1 MIPKSIDTVVPVL
14 PLFAERYS
22 GVSYDP
28 DRSVTAEQM
37 LALAE
42 AARWA
47 PSCFG
52 DQPWRYLICNKAT
65 NPVAWETAWNCLVE
79 KNQAWCKAAP
89 VLIVVCC
96 DTVLSKTGQPNGFG
110 PYDTGAASVSMCL
123 QAAALG
129 LMTHQMA
136 GFVAGKARELFD
148 IPERFIPLA
157 MMAVGYQLPEDQ
169 LTESFKAR
177 ELAPRVRNPL
187 EQNFFA
193 GVWGEGLIQD

>member
-1 MIPKSIDTVVPVL
+1 MIPKKIDTAVPVL
-14 PLFAERYS
+14 SVITERYS
-22 GVSYDP
+22 GVSFDP
-28 DRSVTAEQM
+28 ARPVAREQL

-52 DQPWRYLICNKAT
+52 DQPWRYVICSKAD
-65 NPVAWETAWNCLVE
+65 NPTAWNTALDCLLE

-89 VLIVVCC
+89 VLVIACC
-96 DTVLSKTGQPNGFG
+96 DTVLSKTGQPNAFG

-136 GFVAGKARELFD
+136 GFVADKARELFR
-148 IPERFIPLA
+148 IPERFVPLA
-157 MMAVGYQLPEDQ
+157 MMAVGYQLPEAQ
-169 LTESFKAR
+169 LPEEFKAR
-177 ELAPRVRNPL
+177 ELAPRMRNPL
-187 EQNFFA
+187 DQHFFA
-193 GVWGEGLIQD
+193 GAWGKGLE